1 MRRISAIYAIKAF
14 LVILILFAIN
24 SFAIVV
30 RTDAGVFHVEGVAS
44 WYAQFSPGIRRT
56 TANLEIFDHDKMTCA
71 IWDLPFNTVLEVT
84 NLNNGKKV
92 LVRVN
97 DRGPAKRLW
106 REGRVID
113 LTMAAFGE
121 IEDLEKGLTEVRVRI
136 AE

>member
-1 MRRISAIYAIKAF
+1 
-14 LVILILFAIN
+14 
-24 SFAIVV
+24 AIVV